1 MSKLKEL
8 IQQYCPN
15 GVEYKTLAELFNT
28 RNGYTPSKSKPEFWV
43 NGTVPWFR
51 MEDIRENGR
60 ILSKATQYVTE
71 NALKGTP
78 FPANSIIVATSA
90 TIGEHA
96 LITVPSLANQRF
108 TYLVLK
114 EKYASMFDSKFLYY
128 YCFKLDSYC
137 KECLNQGNFASVDM
151 KKLVKFEF
159 PLVPLPVQREIVR
172 ILDKFTALTAELT
185 AELTARKKQYE
196 FYRNKLLRFDSD
208 APIYTIGELCTVV
221 TGGEPP
227 ADCIKGDVSDSTH
240 PYPVWGNGKEVYG
253 YSGACKIDRDAV
265 VISSIGANT
274 GAVYYRKAFFTPIIR
289 LKVVMPNDDKL
300 NARFLFHALSATE
313 IKSKSSSVPN
323 MNANEIKAIKIPV
336 PSIDVQKRIVNV
348 LDNFDAICSDLKIG
362 LPAEIEARK
371 KQYEF
376 YREKLLA
383 FHEISN

>member
-8 IQQYCPN
+8 IRELCPD

-172 ILDKFTALTAELT
+172 ILDKFTELT

-240 PYPVWGNGKEVYG
+240 P
-253 YSGACKIDRDAV
+253 
-265 VISSIGANT
+265 
-274 GAVYYRKAFFTPIIR
+274 
-289 LKVVMPNDDKL
+289 
-300 NARFLFHALSATE
+300 
-313 IKSKSSSVPN
+313 
-323 MNANEIKAIKIPV
+323 
-336 PSIDVQKRIVNV
+336 
-348 LDNFDAICSDLKIG
+348 
-362 LPAEIEARK
+362 
-371 KQYEF
+371 
-376 YREKLLA
+376 
-383 FHEISN
+383 

>member
-1 MSKLKEL
+1 MSKLDEL
-8 IQQYCPN
+8 IQELCPD
-15 GVEYKTLAELFNT
+15 GVEFTLLKNVAEIGT
-28 RNGYTPSKSKPEFWV
+28 GSSNGNEAVDEGAFPFFIRSQTVKAKNEWEYDEEAIIIPGEGGIGDIFHYV
-43 NGTVPWFR
+43 NGKYALHQRVY
-51 MEDIRENGR
+51 R
-60 ILSKATQYVTE
+60 IHFLTEKINVKFAYYCMTANFKKYITKKAV
-71 NALKGTP
+71 
-78 FPANSIIVATSA
+78 SA
-90 TIGEHA
+90 TVTSIRKPMIETFA
-96 LITVPSLANQRF
+96 IPVP
-108 TYLVLK
+108 
-114 EKYASMFDSKFLYY
+114 
-128 YCFKLDSYC
+128 
-137 KECLNQGNFASVDM
+137 
-151 KKLVKFEF
+151 
-159 PLVPLPVQREIVR
+159 PLPVQREIVR

-196 FYRNKLLRFDSD
+196 YYRNKLLRFDSD

-221 TGGEPP
+221 TGGESP

-362 LPAEIEARK
+362 LPAEIETRK

>member
-1 MSKLKEL
+1 MTKMSKLKEL
-8 IQQYCPN
+8 IRELCPDGVSFILIKDLMKQKAICIITPAFKIKKNDYKESGSVPIISQEQEFISGYCERTDTNIPQKN
-15 GVEYKTLAELFNT
+15 YVCFGDHSECIKYVDFAFVQGADGLKIMYTNEGIILA
-28 RNGYTPSKSKPEFWV
+28 R
-43 NGTVPWFR
+43 
-51 MEDIRENGR
+51 
-60 ILSKATQYVTE
+60 
-71 NALKGTP
+71 
-78 FPANSIIVATSA
+78 
-90 TIGEHA
+90 
-96 LITVPSLANQRF
+96 
-108 TYLVLK
+108 
-114 EKYASMFDSKFLYY
+114 FLYHAALAY
-128 YCFKLDSYC
+128 YRRHNNYERHFKYLSDT
-137 KECLNQGNFASVDM
+137 AI
-151 KKLVKFEF
+151 
-159 PLVPLPVQREIVR
+159 PLPPLPVQREIVR
-172 ILDKFTALTAELT
+172 ILDKFTELIAELT

-196 FYRNKLLRFDSD
+196 FYRDKLLRFDSD

-336 PSIDVQKRIVNV
+336 PSLEVQKRLVYV